1 MHPLFP
7 TKKGSATRL
16 MLTTEALVAEIPVE
30 KKASIGGGHSSGGW
44 KACTKNRLSAIGRR
58 LKSEAAL
65 ARAGPFFVR
74 HTTVNTAL
82 LSTRDPYPVHFL
94 LYPARATKSAAS

>member
-58 LKSEAAL
+58 LKSEAPL
-65 ARAGPFFVR
+65 ARAEPSLFVTLR
-74 HTTVNTAL
+74 
-82 LSTRDPYPVHFL
+82 
-94 LYPARATKSAAS
+94 